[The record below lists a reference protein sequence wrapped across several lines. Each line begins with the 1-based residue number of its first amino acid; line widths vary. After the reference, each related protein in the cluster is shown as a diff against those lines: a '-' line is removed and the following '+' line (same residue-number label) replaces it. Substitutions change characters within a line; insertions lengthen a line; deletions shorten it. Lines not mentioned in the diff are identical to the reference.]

1 MTDEKSAPKKPE
13 GQHARPVYPNPG
25 QPLTGNKNQGEDI
38 ELLLPCDAIID
49 RPTRDDGDNDDL
61 GDLGG
66 PLRVP
71 R

>member
-1 MTDEKSAPKKPE
+1 MPDEKPAPKKPE
-13 GQHARPVYPNPG
+13 DRPVRPVYPNPG
-25 QPLTGNKNQGEDI
+25 QSLTGNKNLGEDV
-38 ELLLPCDAIID
+38 EVLFPPDAVLD

-66 PLRVP
+66 PLRIP

>member
-1 MTDEKSAPKKPE
+1 MSDEKPAPKKPE
-13 GQHARPVYPNPG
+13 DIKVHSVYPNPG
-25 QPLTGNKNQGEDI
+25 HPLTGNKNLGEEI
-38 ELLLPCDAIID
+38 EVLFPCDAIID